1 MTQQY
6 LKFARALELMR
17 KYEEAEGQRFALV
30 LRSLHGTEI
39 KASTEEGELR
49 LMISDDSGGR
59 IRPDIMYIGSL
70 ASALRYRSQVAESA
84 PVLVVASPSRTRYV
98 QVRLHCV

>member
-17 KYEEAEGQRFALV
+17 KHEEAEGQRFALV
-30 LRSLHGTEI
+30 LRSLYGTEI

-84 PVLVVASPSRTRYV
+84 PVLAFSHTICTGAPAL
-98 QVRLHCV
+98 RLRS